1 MGVFLLEENST
12 LTYTRK
18 DDHHENK
25 NFVIIFLHISWSS
38 VFQQYHR
45 TKIWISSHQKW
56 SFELENNILALNM
69 IDITVMSSQT
79 NLLFGHRPITKM
91 SMPICIELTFT
102 NALWLHATRVSASYD
117 DGIGMFIGSF
127 LTFWRTN
134 KD

>member
-79 NLLFGHRPITKM
+79 QNQSVDANLHWAHFHKCLVIV
-91 SMPICIELTFT
+91 C
-102 NALWLHATRVSASYD
+102 HACVCFVWWWNWNGLLAVFS
-117 DGIGMFIGSF
+117 
-127 LTFWRTN
+127 TFWRTN
-134 KD
+134 KDDF

>member
-79 NLLFGHRPITKM
+79 QNHSPKPKCRCQFALSSLSQMPCDCMPRVCLLRM
-91 SMPICIELTFT
+91 MMELECLL
-102 NALWLHATRVSASYD
+102 AV
-117 DGIGMFIGSF
+117 F

-134 KD
+134 EDDF